1 MSGITDFV
9 LQVRDTERA
18 LAAEWQTVQQGWQDG
33 VAEGFNSGVMIPY
46 MRNFQQYLSGEG
58 LSGYG
63 LEQLLQQMDKH
74 QQEMKSLLN

>member
-1 MSGITDFV
+1 MINDQNFIF
-9 LQVRDTERA
+9 QVQETERA
-18 LAAEWQTVQQGWQDG
+18 LAAEWQTVQQGWQDN
-33 VAEGFNSGVMIPY
+33 VAESFNNGVMIPY

>member
-1 MSGITDFV
+1 MINNQNFI
-9 LQVRDTERA
+9 LQVQETERA
-18 LAAEWQTVQQGWQDG
+18 LAAEWQTVQQGWQDN
-33 VAEGFNSGVMIPY
+33 VAEGFNNGVLIPY